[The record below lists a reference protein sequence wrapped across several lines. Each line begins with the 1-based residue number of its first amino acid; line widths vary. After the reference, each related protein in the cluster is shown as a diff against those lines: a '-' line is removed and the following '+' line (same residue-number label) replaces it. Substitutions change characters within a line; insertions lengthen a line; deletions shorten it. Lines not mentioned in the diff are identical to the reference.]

1 MLRVR
6 PDDERANG
14 GTLDNGTR
22 ARVFSDDDEE
32 ESLGTTNNG
41 SITLCVLEKTS
52 SSTGEVNEESDAVD
66 ELDALNLRKTVG

>member
-52 SSTGEVNEESDAVD
+52 SSTGEVIKSDAVV
-66 ELDALNLRKTVG
+66 ELDELNLRKTVG